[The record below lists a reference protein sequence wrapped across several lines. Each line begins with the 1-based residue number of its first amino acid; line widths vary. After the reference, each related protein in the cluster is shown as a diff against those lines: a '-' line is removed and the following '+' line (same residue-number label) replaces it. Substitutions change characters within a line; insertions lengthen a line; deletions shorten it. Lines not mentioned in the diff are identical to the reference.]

1 MSYQPKLGLI
11 RGKRS
16 LILIHCDCVMWCY
29 TQSLNHCSKQRHA
42 QQILSPQMTHH
53 SETNRSALWEARM
66 QLSLEH
72 FPSTFRLLRKF
83 DIRNGGNPNV
93 HRMLSSL
100 EPGWADLLVRWYEGK
115 GYVNAHEVV
124 MEGICS
130 IAQKI
135 EPSGGVKRSHGRS
148 DQYQMQWRTKHR
160 FGKSN
165 SNLICIRMLF
175 GLCIR
180 TLYSRPRASRT
191 KAKSPDRS
199 SSLAILSSSLS
210 YLVDFLDLVPGP
222 IFRAARLDCSLNHL
236 VPNSECVRSEGA
248 IALSGPVKGCCAISG
263 SFGIKL

>member
-11 RGKRS
+11 RAKRS

-66 QLSLEH
+66 QLCLEH

-130 IAQKI
+130 IAQRI

-165 SNLICIRMLF
+165 SNLICIRILF

-180 TLYSRPRASRT
+180 PCTHGLEHLEPKQNPQTAHRHSPYYHHRCRTSSISLILCRGQFSELPDLTALLTTLFPT
-191 KAKSPDRS
+191 
-199 SSLAILSSSLS
+199 LS
-210 YLVDFLDLVPGP
+210 V
-222 IFRAARLDCSLNHL
+222 
-236 VPNSECVRSEGA
+236 
-248 IALSGPVKGCCAISG
+248 
-263 SFGIKL
+263 